1 MGKCSKGRNCIRSH
15 GDNSEEEKKD
25 DKGKNKE
32 KESGSK
38 K

>member
-1 MGKCSKGRNCIRSH
+1 MGKCSKGKNCIRSH
-15 GDNSEEEKKD
+15 GDNSEEKKD